1 MKSRFFNKVD
11 KFNGTFTQLEENSR
25 RWEKLYR
32 QRWAH
37 DKVVRTTHGVNCTGS
52 CSWNVYVKQGII
64 TWEHQATDYPSCG
77 PNIPGYEPRG
87 CPRGASF
94 SWYEYSPIRIK
105 YPYIRGKL
113 WELWTAAK
121 KEYENPLD
129 AWASIV
135 EDPEKSKKYK

>member
-25 RWEKLYR
+25 RWESFIASDGPMTKLSE
-32 QRWAH
+32 QLMESTVQAH
-37 DKVVRTTHGVNCTGS
+37 VLGMFMSSKELLLG
-52 CSWNVYVKQGII
+52 
-64 TWEHQATDYPSCG
+64 EHQATDYPSCG

-94 SWYEYSPIRIK
+94 SWYEYSPVRIK

-113 WELWTAAK
+113 
-121 KEYENPLD
+121 
-129 AWASIV
+129 
-135 EDPEKSKKYK
+135 